1 MKRAL
6 SREFVVLRRRELEK
20 TLHDLE
26 EAAEYIRRVC
36 GREDCGF
43 LVCQAH
49 MRLIKKIL
57 SGEEVF

>member
-1 MKRAL
+1 M
-6 SREFVVLRRRELEK
+6 VLRRRELEK